1 LAEIFLSYYLIQ
13 EHSRG
18 SPLLNSKD
26 VKHLDAE
33 LWLKAAAVKLYISQT
48 VKCSNTGS
56 EVFYECPS
64 E

>member
-1 LAEIFLSYYLIQ
+1 MQ